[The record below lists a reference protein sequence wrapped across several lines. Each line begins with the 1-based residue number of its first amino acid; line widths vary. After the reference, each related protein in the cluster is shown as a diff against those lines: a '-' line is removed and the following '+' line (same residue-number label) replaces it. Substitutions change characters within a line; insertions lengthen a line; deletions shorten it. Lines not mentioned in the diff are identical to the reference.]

1 MTIIYENPL
10 KQINLE
16 GVYHKLKYHDFN
28 YDKEIIDT
36 QFKDFFE
43 ISQII
48 HNLHIDEHHK
58 SNVIL
63 ENEYCEDYLK
73 EINTAI
79 DASIIDDD
87 IYTNLI
93 SYLDGTYDISLK
105 DTLSYL
111 KILQNRVDY
120 LSHILQAYKCEKSVY
135 NVHDL
140 LNYYKI
146 L

>member
-10 KQINLE
+10 KQINLK

-63 ENEYCEDYLK
+63 ENSYLGFFK
-73 EINTAI
+73 NYDITNIEKQFAQKDFWDSVILVTVTASGSEIESFHKK
-79 DASIIDDD
+79 SIIP
-87 IYTNLI
+87 N
-93 SYLDGTYDISLK
+93 
-105 DTLSYL
+105 
-111 KILQNRVDY
+111 KILLRPDQDPMVFINNKIQEIIERD
-120 LSHILQAYKCEKSVY
+120 K
-135 NVHDL
+135 NV
-140 LNYYKI
+140 
-146 L
+146 

>member
-16 GVYHKLKYHDFN
+16 GVYQKLKYHDFN

-63 ENEYCEDYLK
+63 ENSYLGFFK
-73 EINTAI
+73 NYDITNIEKQFAQKDFWDSVILVTVTESGYEIESFHKK
-79 DASIIDDD
+79 SIIP
-87 IYTNLI
+87 N
-93 SYLDGTYDISLK
+93 
-105 DTLSYL
+105 
-111 KILQNRVDY
+111 KILLRPDQDPMVFINNKIQEIIERD
-120 LSHILQAYKCEKSVY
+120 K
-135 NVHDL
+135 NV
-140 LNYYKI
+140 
-146 L
+146 